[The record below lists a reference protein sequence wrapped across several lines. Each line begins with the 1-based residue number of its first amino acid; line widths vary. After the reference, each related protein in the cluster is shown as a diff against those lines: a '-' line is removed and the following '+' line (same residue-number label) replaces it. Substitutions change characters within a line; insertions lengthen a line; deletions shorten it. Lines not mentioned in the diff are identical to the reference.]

1 MLFSVRPKE
10 RREELYDFEKE
21 LEELKKGV
29 RGCPLTV
36 LVGMRRTGKT
46 SLLKVA
52 LSELGNPYV
61 YLDTRL
67 SANPTYR
74 DFMNIVR
81 ESLES
86 FVRRYAPLRRRV
98 AEVLRGV
105 RGLSITLSPPSVDVV
120 WRGGGRLEFSQLLTA
135 LNVVG
140 SELGEPVI
148 IAFDEAQEL
157 RKVGWVSFTR
167 LFAYAYDNLENVRI
181 VLTGSEVGL
190 LLKFLG
196 VDRRESPLYGRY
208 VHVVTTRRLSFEE
221 SVDFL
226 IKGFEEAGIT
236 IPHQIIE
243 DAAKTFGGIVGW
255 LTLFGY
261 SCCTKP
267 NLCTEQVD
275 KVVKIAVDIA
285 KQEIENFLES
295 RRSRRYKTLLK
306 TLTTEKSWS
315 EVKRRLEDIEGATIN
330 DRTLNELLNT
340 LINLSIIEKTNDKY
354 VIADPVTR
362 KAVEELPS

>member
-81 ESLES
+81 ESLEG

-208 VHVVTTRRLSFEE
+208 VHVVTTKE
-221 SVDFL
+221 
-226 IKGFEEAGIT
+226 
-236 IPHQIIE
+236 
-243 DAAKTFGGIVGW
+243 
-255 LTLFGY
+255 
-261 SCCTKP
+261 
-267 NLCTEQVD
+267 TEFRGV
-275 KVVKIAVDIA
+275 
-285 KQEIENFLES
+285 
-295 RRSRRYKTLLK
+295 R
-306 TLTTEKSWS
+306 
-315 EVKRRLEDIEGATIN
+315 G
-330 DRTLNELLNT
+330 
-340 LINLSIIEKTNDKY
+340 
-354 VIADPVTR
+354 
-362 KAVEELPS
+362 LPDQGV